1 MTRTTINQKVNV
13 TAVYFQSK
21 QLRTFPKRIE
31 LNNGTTYTFRE
42 GLQCLVKKGEEIIRI
57 FDMSDGS
64 ANYRLRCS
72 SDQND
77 WMLESITQGA

>member
-1 MTRTTINQKVNV
+1 MRTTINQKVNV
-13 TAVYFQSK
+13 TAVYFQNK

-42 GLQCLVKKGEEIIRI
+42 GLECLIKKGEEIIRI
-57 FDMSDGS
+57 FDMTDGA

-72 SDQND
+72 VDQND
-77 WMLESITQGA
+77 WTLVAISQE